1 MHHPTPASL
10 DVTRLAEIAD
20 GDADVIAAVLELYF
34 ETAAEALATLAT
46 AARHGDHATLVATAH
61 RLRGASASAGA
72 ARMASLA
79 AALESGAG
87 RGDVLSM
94 SEIVLENLR
103 AELAC
108 VRVAAG
114 GTTSV
119 ATSHRHAVDV
129 PVTQPPTS
137 SSP

>member
-1 MHHPTPASL
+1 MLHSSPASL
-10 DVTRLAEIAD
+10 DVTRLAAIAD
-20 GDADVIAAVLELYF
+20 GDADVIAAVLELYL
-34 ETAAEALATLAT
+34 ETAVEALATLST

-94 SEIVLENLR
+94 SETVIESLR

-108 VRVAAG
+108 VRVAAAAM
-114 GTTSV
+114 TSV
-119 ATSHRHAVDV
+119 AA
-129 PVTQPPTS
+129 
-137 SSP
+137 